1 MSKTKTYQTINI
13 LYIFSYFKSEL
24 PKFYHYHSENG
35 KVSLKLKI
43 NLVSDKLIIDHNNKR
58 GDSHNM
64 LSQLSNCGVVG
75 IIEQRLTANENY
87 WARKLENVPESIYK
101 I

>member
-1 MSKTKTYQTINI
+1 
-13 LYIFSYFKSEL
+13 
-24 PKFYHYHSENG
+24 
-35 KVSLKLKI
+35 
-43 NLVSDKLIIDHNNKR
+43 
-58 GDSHNM
+58 M

-75 IIEQRLTANENY
+75 IIKQRLTANENY